1 MRRLKEKKE
10 RVDPPLQQTEESE
23 APDGSGQVPPASM
36 GSAGPGAAEVRV
48 DKAGIDRTGG

>member
-1 MRRLKEKKE
+1 MKEEKE

-36 GSAGPGAAEVRV
+36 GSAGPGAAKVRV
-48 DKAGIDRTGG
+48 DKAVIERTGG